1 LLNAADQEPER
12 FTKALAIGSRLRAMR
27 HLTGLSLVAV
37 EAMSDQEFRA
47 SVLSSYE
54 RGERAIS
61 VTRLQRL
68 AKFYNI
74 PVYLLL
80 PPEDVSRFRWAET
93 EDTGASPAS
102 PHPALLGSPEKITI
116 DLVKLLAGVG
126 PERELL
132 RRFLNAIQVQRQDF
146 NGRMMT
152 IRTRDVSVIA
162 CMLGVTPDAMGHR
175 LDDLGLRVV

>member
-1 LLNAADQEPER
+1 
-12 FTKALAIGSRLRAMR
+12 MR
-27 HLTGLSLVAV
+27 HLTGLSLLAV

-80 PPEDVSRFRWAET
+80 PPEDVSRSGWAEA
-93 EDTGASPAS
+93 ESTGASSGS
-102 PHPALLGSPEKITI
+102 PHPRQVGRPEKITI

-132 RRFLNAIQVQRQDF
+132 RRFLGIIQVQRQDF

-152 IRTRDVSVIA
+152 IRTMDVRVIA
-162 CMLGVTPDAMGHR
+162 CMLGITPDAMGHR
-175 LDDLGLRVV
+175 LDDLGLRVA